1 MIEIRNLTKIYGN
14 VRAVNDISAIIPPGK
29 VTGFVGPNGAGKST
43 TMRIAL
49 GLDRPTS
56 GTATINGQKF
66 ADSPAPISTAGA
78 LLDARGIHPGRKA
91 RAHLRAIA
99 DTHGVSGARVEQVL
113 DIVGLRS
120 VADRRVGTF
129 SLGMGQRLGIA
140 AAMLGDPGVYLL
152 DEPVNGLDPAG
163 VRWIRHLTRSW
174 AAEGRTVL
182 VSSHLM
188 SELAQIAD
196 DVLVIG
202 RGSILAH
209 APTADVM
216 AGREQVRTRVV
227 ASDMDA
233 LLAALKHPSV
243 NDGVIEGLDART
255 IGDAAA
261 RAGIALYELTPLHSS
276 LEDAFFSLTD
286 DSVQF
291 STPEVS
297 K

>member
-1 MIEIRNLTKIYGN
+1 MIELHHLTKTYGD
-14 VRAVNDISAIIPPGK
+14 VRALSDVSAIISPGK

-43 TMRIAL
+43 AMRITL

-56 GTATINGQKF
+56 GSATINGKSF
-66 ADSPAPISTAGA
+66 AASPAPITAAGA

-91 RAHLRAIA
+91 RMHLLSIA
-99 DTHGVSGARVEQVL
+99 DTHGISGARVEAVL

-120 VADRRVGTF
+120 VANRRVGTF

-188 SELAQIAD
+188 SEMAQIAD

-202 RGSILAH
+202 RGRILAH
-209 APTADVM
+209 APIDEMMNDGNA
-216 AGREQVRTRVV
+216 VRTRVV
-227 ASDMDA
+227 ASDMATLLRA
-233 LLAALKHPSV
+233 LGKPRER
-243 NDGVIEGLDART
+243 DGIIEGIDART
-255 IGDAAA
+255 IGETAA
-261 RAGIALYELTPLHSS
+261 RTGVALYELTPLHSS
-276 LEDAFFSLTD
+276 LEDAFFTLTD
-286 DSVQF
+286 DAVQF